1 MSNFKVRFTQL
12 KDSDRNSVVLNK
24 VYEVKDGRFIDET
37 GWEYTS
43 WARIDDSFK
52 QFKKWFERDGVTKLE
67 LVEEENKETTNTDF
81 TLSDLKDGMVVTY
94 RNGETRY
101 VFREEFYDI
110 TYGNLTGYTFEDYNE
125 DLLHHGG
132 NNDEDIVK
140 VEYMNEILWQRK
152 EKEYYIL
159 KEAYNKANGKRIKH
173 KDSDVYTSHLNALID
188 AIDITG
194 KTTFEVLRLKEFEIE
209 E

>member
-1 MSNFKVRFTQL
+1 MSNFKVRFTRL
-12 KDSDRNSVVLNK
+12 AKNDDDFVINK
-24 VYEVKDGRFIDET
+24 IYEVVNGKLIDET
-37 GWEYTS
+37 CFTYDVWSANG
-43 WARIDDSFK
+43 DSFENL
-52 QFKKWFERDGVTKLE
+52 KKWIESDGVTKVE

-81 TLSDLKDGMVVTY
+81 TLLDLKDGMVVTY
-94 RNGETRY
+94 RNGGTRY
-101 VFREEFYDI
+101 VFREEFHDI

-152 EKEYYIL
+152 EKEYYTL
-159 KEAYNKANGKRIKH
+159 EEAYNKANGKRIKH

-188 AIDITG
+188 AIDITD
-194 KTTFEVLRLKEFEIE
+194 KTMFELLRLKEFEIE

>member
-1 MSNFKVRFTQL
+1 MSNFKVRFTRL
-12 KDSDRNSVVLNK
+12 DKNDDDFVINK
-24 VYEVKDGRFIDET
+24 IYEVVNGKLTNET
-37 GWEYTS
+37 CFTYDVWSANG
-43 WARIDDSFK
+43 DSFENL
-52 QFKKWFERDGVTKLE
+52 KKWIESDGVTKVE
-67 LVEEENKETTNTDF
+67 LVEEEENKETTNTDF

-94 RNGETRY
+94 RNGKTRY

-110 TYGNLTGYTFEDYNE
+110 TYSNLTGNTFEDYNE

-159 KEAYNKANGKRIKH
+159 EEAYNKANGKRIKH
-173 KDSDVYTSHLNALID
+173 RDSDVYTNYLNALTD

-194 KTTFEVLRLKEFEIE
+194 KTMFELLRLKEFEIE